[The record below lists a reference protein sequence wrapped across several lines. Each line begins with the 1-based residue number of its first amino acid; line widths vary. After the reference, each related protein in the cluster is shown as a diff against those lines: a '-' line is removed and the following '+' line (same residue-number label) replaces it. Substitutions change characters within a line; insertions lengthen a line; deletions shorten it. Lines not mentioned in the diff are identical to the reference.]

1 MNMTIHF
8 ARTRSNQEHIETKEM
23 GLYIFAEL
31 LKVFPEDVRPKHE
44 DMHME
49 IVRIVEET
57 DKIPQGAAV
66 IVVNEYEFVIDLTDC
81 VFHT

>member
-1 MNMTIHF
+1 
-8 ARTRSNQEHIETKEM
+8 
-23 GLYIFAEL
+23 
-31 LKVFPEDVRPKHE
+31 
-44 DMHME
+44 ME